1 MFEFIQTNFPFSGY
15 FEGSGALLIASF
27 ASIISVANPLSS
39 MPIFT
44 SLTEHESHE
53 ERILIAKKATFF
65 MFLIL
70 ALFLFAGTYIISFF
84 GISLPGIRVAGGL
97 IILRA
102 AWAMLTPGG
111 NRKMTDEDKESAKT
125 KDDVS
130 FSPLAMPLLAGPGSI
145 AVVLGLAS
153 ESSGAVDLL
162 IILAAIVISA
172 LVTYIILRLGP
183 LSQRYIGPAG
193 MNAITRLMGFIVMAI
208 AVQFILSGIAD
219 FYSI

>member
-1 MFEFIQTNFPFSGY
+1 MFELIQSNFPFSNYLNGA
-15 FEGSGALLIASF
+15 GALFLAAF
-27 ASIISVANPLSS
+27 ASIISVANPLST

-44 SLTEHESHE
+44 SLTEHDSHDD
-53 ERILIAKKATFF
+53 RALVAQKAALF

-153 ESSGAVDLL
+153 ESAGAVDLL
-162 IILAAIVISA
+162 IILVAILVSV

-183 LSQRYIGPAG
+183 LSSRYIGPAG

-208 AVQFILSGIAD
+208 AVQFILSGIQEFFAL
-219 FYSI
+219 